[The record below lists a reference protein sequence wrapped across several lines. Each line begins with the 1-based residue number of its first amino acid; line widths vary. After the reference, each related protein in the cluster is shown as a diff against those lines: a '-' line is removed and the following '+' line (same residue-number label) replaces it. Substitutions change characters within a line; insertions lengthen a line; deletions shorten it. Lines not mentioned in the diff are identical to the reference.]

1 MVSVEK
7 TSYEKLD
14 IPSLYIK
21 GMVGKGM
28 TGKDSKKKT
37 RISLDE
43 YFMEIAH
50 VVSKRSTCH
59 RHQVG
64 AILVKDK
71 HVIST
76 GYNGAPAGV
85 KDCLEIGCLRD
96 QLDIPTGERHELCR
110 AIHAEQNTVIQA
122 ALHGKTTKGATL
134 YCTINPCIIC
144 AKIII
149 NSKIKKVV
157 FEGDYPDSTGV
168 NYLKEAGIEVQN
180 FKTDRLD
187 RYITE
192 KF

>member
-1 MVSVEK
+1 MDSVEK
-7 TSYEKLD
+7 TDYEKLD

-21 GMVGKGM
+21 GMVGRGM
-28 TGKDSKKKT
+28 TGEDSRKA
-37 RISLDE
+37 RISPDE

-50 VVSKRSTCH
+50 VVSKRATCH

-76 GYNGAPAGV
+76 GYNGAPAGM

-96 QLDIPTGERHELCR
+96 QLNIPTGERHELCR
-110 AIHAEQNTVIQA
+110 AIHAEQNTIIQA
-122 ALHGKTTKGATL
+122 ALHGKTTEGATL
-134 YCTINPCIIC
+134 YCTINPCIVC

-157 FEGDYPDSTGV
+157 FEGDYPDNTGI
-168 NYLKEAGIEVQN
+168 NYLKEAGIKVEN

-187 RYITE
+187 RYVTE